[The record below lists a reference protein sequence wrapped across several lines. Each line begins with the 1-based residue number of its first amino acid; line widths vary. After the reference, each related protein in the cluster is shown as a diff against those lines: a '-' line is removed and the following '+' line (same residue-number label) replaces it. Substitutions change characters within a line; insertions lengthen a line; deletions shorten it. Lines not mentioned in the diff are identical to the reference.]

1 MTVAQTILDQLGGR
15 RFLAM
20 TGAKDLVG
28 SENSLA
34 MRVPGARK
42 LNMVRV
48 TLTGA
53 DDYTVE
59 TMKYRS
65 LTVTSVATETGIYA
79 EELRSSFERMTGLY
93 TSL

>member
-65 LTVTSVATETGIYA
+65 LTVAPVATETGIYA